1 MTERKHITVLG
12 STGSIGT
19 QALDVASFGGYT
31 VDAIAFGK
39 SGKLG
44 EEQIRKYAP
53 KYAAVGDEKTAS
65 ELRLAVADTNTK
77 ILTGADAVPE
87 MIDMLSSD
95 VCINAISGFAG
106 LRPTLAVIK
115 RFPRIGLANKETI
128 VAAGELVM
136 QSAKE
141 NGCEIIPVDSEH
153 SAIFQCLQGN
163 RNAEIRRI
171 LLTCSGGPFFGKK
184 KEELKDVTVARALG
198 HPTWKMGAKITIDCA
213 TLMNKGLE
221 LIEAMHLFHT
231 APEKIQVVIHRESI
245 IHSMVEYN
253 DRAVIAQ
260 LGVSDMRLPIQYA
273 VTYPERM
280 ESPTEP
286 IDFAKIGKLTFF
298 EPDREAFPLLALAE
312 RVARVG
318 GTLPCIMNAA
328 NEEAVALFL
337 NEKIGFT
344 DIADLVQKTV
354 DSYESIQ
361 NPSLSDN
368 ETVNIEARAFVR
380 NLAY

>member
-1 MTERKHITVLG
+1 
-12 STGSIGT
+12 
-19 QALDVASFGGYT
+19 
-31 VDAIAFGK
+31 
-39 SGKLG
+39 
-44 EEQIRKYAP
+44 
-53 KYAAVGDEKTAS
+53 
-65 ELRLAVADTNTK
+65 
-77 ILTGADAVPE
+77 
-87 MIDMLSSD
+87 
-95 VCINAISGFAG
+95 
-106 LRPTLAVIK
+106 
-115 RFPRIGLANKETI
+115 
-128 VAAGELVM
+128 
-136 QSAKE
+136 
-141 NGCEIIPVDSEH
+141 
-153 SAIFQCLQGN
+153 
-163 RNAEIRRI
+163 
-171 LLTCSGGPFFGKK
+171 
-184 KEELKDVTVARALG
+184 
-198 HPTWKMGAKITIDCA
+198 
-213 TLMNKGLE
+213 
-221 LIEAMHLFHT
+221 
-231 APEKIQVVIHRESI
+231 
-245 IHSMVEYN
+245 MVEYN

-286 IDFAKIGKLTFF
+286 IDFARIGKLTFF

-361 NPSLSDN
+361 NPSLSDI